1 MIDLPEPWCGLLS
14 LKSTRSRLMPCLEW
28 KRDGGEE
35 SPNSADWLW
44 NALLR
49 LVWFKFCLQ
58 MVVLFDKVGIFQ
70 TMTSLEEMGCWEQTL
85 EFIATYNA
93 DTKALLL
100 ICQAVRNFCC
110 KLKAA
115 FTESHLPSFHT
126 MMDCFPKIGN

>member
-1 MIDLPEPWCGLLS
+1 MWFIVPQEHKKPTYAMLGMQKRWRRRIS
-14 LKSTRSRLMPCLEW
+14 QFSR
-28 KRDGGEE
+28 
-35 SPNSADWLW
+35 LW

-70 TMTSLEEMGCWEQTL
+70 TMTSLEELDCWEQTL